1 MDRLYS
7 ILSIANWL
15 LKHGITMVG
24 TMMLN
29 RVGIPTKIKDA
40 TNREVFST
48 EIQWEEKGKRNLT
61 FYVAVARRKRQ
72 SLHWP
77 LLSLLRETIDDG
89 KQNLVITKFYDFT
102 RDRVDII
109 NQKMGFSSAK
119 ATSHEW
125 TSVLLAYLL
134 DTICVNACCFYA
146 INKDLDPKKQNSF
159 DFGFQL
165 AKSVVTPQ
173 IIRIMLECLMNIQ
186 GEHQKQINDNVKL
199 LHSVKGVAKLFVMST
214 QYRHTYIQERSDS
227 LKDPWNLFC
236 YIAVR
241 IFIIIIMI

>member
-102 RDRVDII
+102 RDRTDII